1 MARFLL
7 AMALVLQVT
16 NAIAQRMYLYW
27 RLLYACCYCK

>member
-16 NAIAQRMYLYW
+16 MAQETVSLLAVTL
-27 RLLYACCYCK
+27 RLMLL